1 MGWQVF
7 PDEHFVTGPALTRDR
22 WTHLALVV
30 TARPDGNHAAEL
42 FVDGTSVDRLPS
54 APDLVRAP
62 NEVRFICGNA
72 DFDVDELME
81 IGERRLNMLRAFNA
95 REGIGRREDRLPGKL
110 FRPLTGT
117 GPTAGVALDRAE
129 IEGALDEYYRLAG
142 WDDHTGNP
150 TPDTLARLGL
160 EWAV

>member
-1 MGWQVF
+1 MRA
-7 PDEHFVTGPALTRDR
+7 VTGWD
-22 WTHLALVV
+22 
-30 TARPDGNHAAEL
+30 
-42 FVDGTSVDRLPS
+42 
-54 APDLVRAP
+54 
-62 NEVRFICGNA
+62 

-95 REGIGRREDRLPGKL
+95 REGIGRDAR
-110 FRPLTGT
+110 TGCRRSSSGRSAARARRRAWPST
-117 GPTAGVALDRAE
+117 TAE

-142 WDDHTGNP
+142 WDGRTGNP